1 LSCRPSAPS
10 NTFFGIKTVINE
22 NTTILFCDFF
32 LFLAFNRSM
41 MQHPFLTLVEEHSAA
56 INRVCRSFCHT
67 AEDCEDLRQDI
78 IVNLWL
84 GWSRYR
90 PTAKPVTWVWRV
102 AVNTGI
108 SWRRHRQR
116 QVETAPIE
124 GLELPDEGIDR
135 EEREWLCE
143 LIRQLPTKDQK
154 LLRLYLDGW
163 KQDEIGEMLGISETN
178 VQTRMSR
185 IKEKLRKLKDGMI
198 A

>member
-1 LSCRPSAPS
+1 
-10 NTFFGIKTVINE
+10 
-22 NTTILFCDFF
+22 
-32 LFLAFNRSM
+32 M
-41 MQHPFLTLVEEHSAA
+41 
-56 INRVCRSFCHT
+56 
-67 AEDCEDLRQDI
+67 RQDI

-108 SWRRHRQR
+108 SWWRHRQR
-116 QVETAPIE
+116 QVETTPLE
-124 GLELPDEGIDR
+124 GLALPDEGIDR
-135 EEREWLCE
+135 ENREWLRE

-163 KQDEIGEMLGISETN
+163 KQDEIGEMLGMSETN

-185 IKEKLRKLKDGMI
+185 IKQKLRKLSAID
-198 A
+198 

>member
-1 LSCRPSAPS
+1 
-10 NTFFGIKTVINE
+10 
-22 NTTILFCDFF
+22 
-32 LFLAFNRSM
+32 M
-41 MQHPFLTLVEEHSAA
+41 MQHPFLTLIETHSAA
-56 INRVCRSFCHT
+56 IDRVCRSFCHT
-67 AEDCEDLRQDI
+67 MEDCEDLRQDI

-116 QVETAPIE
+116 QVETTPLE

-135 EEREWLCE
+135 ENREWLRE

-185 IKEKLRKLKDGMI
+185 IKQKLRKLSAID
-198 A
+198 

>member
-1 LSCRPSAPS
+1 
-10 NTFFGIKTVINE
+10 
-22 NTTILFCDFF
+22 
-32 LFLAFNRSM
+32 M
-41 MQHPFLTLVEEHSAA
+41 MQHPFLTLIETHSAA
-56 INRVCRSFCHT
+56 IDRVCRSFCHT
-67 AEDCEDLRQDI
+67 MEDCEDLRQDI

-116 QVETAPIE
+116 QVETTPLE

-135 EEREWLCE
+135 ENREWLRE

-163 KQDEIGEMLGISETN
+163 KQDEIGEMLGMSETN

-185 IKEKLRKLKDGMI
+185 IKQKLRKLSAID
-198 A
+198 

>member
-1 LSCRPSAPS
+1 
-10 NTFFGIKTVINE
+10 
-22 NTTILFCDFF
+22 
-32 LFLAFNRSM
+32 

-67 AEDCEDLRQDI
+67 TEDCEDLRQDI
-78 IVNLWL
+78 IMNLWL

-90 PTAKPVTWVWRV
+90 LTAKPVTWVWRV

>member
-1 LSCRPSAPS
+1 M
-10 NTFFGIKTVINE
+10 KQH
-22 NTTILFCDFF
+22 
-32 LFLAFNRSM
+32 LFLA
-41 MQHPFLTLVEEHSAA
+41 LVEEHAGA

-67 AEDCEDLRQDI
+67 AEDREDLRQDI
-78 IVNLWL
+78 IMNLWL

-108 SWRRHRQR
+108 SWLRHRNR
-116 QVETAPIE
+116 QVETAPLEGIE
-124 GLELPDEGIDR
+124 IPDEGIDSENR
-135 EEREWLCE
+135 KWLYE
-143 LIRQLPTKDQK
+143 LIRQLPAKDQK

-185 IKEKLRKLKDGMI
+185 IKQKLRNLSAID
-198 A
+198 

>member
-1 LSCRPSAPS
+1 MVKK
-10 NTFFGIKTVINE
+10 NFFSVA
-22 NTTILFCDFF
+22 CDFF
-32 LFLAFNRSM
+32 SFPAFNRGM
-41 MQHPFLTLVEEHSAA
+41 IQHPFLTLVEEQSAA

-67 AEDCEDLRQDI
+67 TEDCEDLRQDMI
-78 IVNLWL
+78 MNLWL

-116 QVETAPIE
+116 QVDTSPLDGID
-124 GLELPDEGIDR
+124 LPDDGVDY
-135 EEREWLCE
+135 EERKWLYE
-143 LIRQLPTKDQK
+143 LICQLPDKDQK

-163 KQDEIGEMLGISETN
+163 KHDEIGVMLGISETN

-185 IKEKLRKLKDGMI
+185 IKQKLRNLSAID
-198 A
+198 

>member
-1 LSCRPSAPS
+1 
-10 NTFFGIKTVINE
+10 
-22 NTTILFCDFF
+22 
-32 LFLAFNRSM
+32 

-116 QVETAPIE
+116 QVETTPLE
-124 GLELPDEGIDR
+124 GLEVPDEGIDR
-135 EEREWLCE
+135 EDREWLRE
-143 LIRQLPTKDQK
+143 LIRLLPQKDQK

-163 KQDEIGEMLGISETN
+163 KQDEIGEMLGISESN
-178 VQTRMSR
+178 VQTRISR
-185 IKEKLRKLKDGMI
+185 IKQKLQKLSAID
-198 A
+198 